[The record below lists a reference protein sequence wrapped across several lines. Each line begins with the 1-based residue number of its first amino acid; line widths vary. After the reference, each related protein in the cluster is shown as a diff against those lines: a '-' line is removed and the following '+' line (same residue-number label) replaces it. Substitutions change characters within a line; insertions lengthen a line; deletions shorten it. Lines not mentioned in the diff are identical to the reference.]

1 MTNRGVAMLRSHSF
15 FTTFTLLLLIA
26 DCCWS
31 AAVGVANE
39 DLLEGGELP
48 MKEKRL
54 SRHALIKL
62 ILQSTLPDMKAND
75 GSPNG
80 YQLGSVFSNGRSPF
94 AEMKFAEHDA
104 RRLQRRSPSLFPV
117 LDRRGFDTGDADFQN
132 CFLSPV
138 QCMLPRM
145 RRR

>member
-1 MTNRGVAMLRSHSF
+1 MLPS
-15 FTTFTLLLLIA
+15 
-26 DCCWS
+26 DGK
-31 AAVGVANE
+31 VGEFRETPV
-39 DLLEGGELP
+39 G
-48 MKEKRL
+48 
-54 SRHALIKL
+54 
-62 ILQSTLPDMKAND
+62 
-75 GSPNG
+75 
-80 YQLGSVFSNGRSPF
+80 NGRSPF